1 MKRDDE
7 PDPYAVKRPRRGL
20 MAVALGFVVA
30 AACLYWAYQH
40 EAGEGE
46 RFGPPPGSP
55 APPSMGGYRGVTG
68 TSGDE
73 IPRAADDNG
82 GRAAVVP
89 PAIIQELETITGSV
103 DGQQL
108 IGRRVDLHV
117 KVQDI
122 ANDAAFWVGEGDNRL
137 LVVMGRNNRNGRQ
150 QQAGAPPSHGIL
162 PVHAGQQATISGSI
176 QRLPKAEEMFS
187 WQLTRTEA
195 AELADR
201 QFYVRADTVTTNGHG
216 DH

>member
-1 MKRDDE
+1 
-7 PDPYAVKRPRRGL
+7 
-20 MAVALGFVVA
+20 MATR
-30 AACLYWAYQH
+30 Y
-40 EAGEGE
+40 
-46 RFGPPPGSP
+46 R
-55 APPSMGGYRGVTG
+55 APPTTTAVG
-68 TSGDE
+68 
-73 IPRAADDNG
+73 
-82 GRAAVVP
+82 AAVVP
-89 PAIIQELETITGSV
+89 PAIIQEFETITGSV

-122 ANDAAFWVGEGDNRL
+122 ANDTAFWVGEGDNRL
-137 LVVMGRNNRNGRQ
+137 LVVIGRDNRNGRSP
-150 QQAGAPPSHGIL
+150 QAGLPPRMGSC
-162 PVHAGQQATISGSI
+162 PCTPASRRRSPGSI

-216 DH
+216 TH